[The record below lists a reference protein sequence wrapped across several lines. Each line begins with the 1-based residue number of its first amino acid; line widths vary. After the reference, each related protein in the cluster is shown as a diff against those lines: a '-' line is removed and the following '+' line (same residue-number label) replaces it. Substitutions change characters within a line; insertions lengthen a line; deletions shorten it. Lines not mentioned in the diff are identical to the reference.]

1 MFDEEKQKSASEPE
15 LEIVEAPAGES
26 EPDWADEAKKY
37 QDLYLRSA
45 AEIENIRRRFQKEKE
60 EQARYAGERIVKG
73 LLPVMDNLEL
83 ALSYV
88 KDDASEEVKCLAE
101 GVRLTLKG
109 MRDVLADNGVKAIEV
124 ERGQAFDPN
133 VHEALGHA
141 PDDGIAPGTVC
152 QLVQRGYTL
161 NNRLIRPAK
170 VTVAAAC

>member
-1 MFDEEKQKSASEPE
+1 MFDEEKHNFTSEPE
-15 LEIVEAPAGES
+15 LEIVETPSG
-26 EPDWADEAKKY
+26 DNDINWADEARKY
-37 QDLYLRSA
+37 HDLYLRSA
-45 AEIENIRRRFQKEKE
+45 AEIENVRRRFQKEKE

-73 LLPVMDNLEL
+73 LLPVMDNLEM
-83 ALSYV
+83 ALGYV
-88 KDDASEEVKCLAE
+88 KDDAPEDVKCLAE

-109 MRDVLADNGVKAIEV
+109 LRGVLADNGVKVIEA

-141 PDDGIAPGTVC
+141 PDDAIAPGSVC

-161 NNRLIRPAK
+161 NDRLIRPAK